1 MLNRT
6 SWIFCSVSLVVGGAA
21 CAAAFS
27 LAAMPMAAVV
37 AAKAPTPPEAI
48 PDLDLPGFGTV
59 SVIDLMGYY
68 IDNPPAPAGAAG
80 VAAAPAK
87 RFGGC

>member
-6 SWIFCSVSLVVGGAA
+6 SQIFCSISLVAA
-21 CAAAFS
+21 SVICIASYS
-27 LAAMPMAAVV
+27 LSALPKETVT
-37 AAKAPTPPEAI
+37 AAKLPMPPEAL
-48 PDLDLPGFGTV
+48 PELDLPGFGKV

-68 IDNPPAPAGAAG
+68 IDNPPAPANAAGAAP
-80 VAAAPAK
+80 AAK

>member
-6 SWIFCSVSLVVGGAA
+6 SWIFCSVSIVLGTAA
-21 CAAAFS
+21 CAAAFA
-27 LAAMPMAAVV
+27 LTALPPETVR
-37 AAKAPTPPEAI
+37 AAKVPAPPEAL
-48 PDLDLPGFGTV
+48 PELDLPGFGTV

-68 IDNPPAPAGAAG
+68 IDNPPAPAASGA
-80 VAAAPAK
+80 AAAPAQ

>member
-6 SWIFCSVSLVVGGAA
+6 SWIFCSVSLVLGGAA
-21 CAAAFS
+21 CAASFS
-27 LAAMPMAAVV
+27 LATLPQETVTAATVP
-37 AAKAPTPPEAI
+37 AAPETL
-48 PDLDLPGFGTV
+48 PDLELPGFGKV

-68 IDNPPAPAGAAG
+68 IDNPPAPAGSAG
-80 VAAAPAK
+80 NAAAPAK

>member
-6 SWIFCSVSLVVGGAA
+6 GVIFCTVSLVLAGVV
-21 CAAAFS
+21 CAAGFS
-27 LAAMPMAAVV
+27 LAALPRETIAASKKP
-37 AAKAPTPPEAI
+37 APPETL
-48 PDLDLPGFGTV
+48 PELDLPGFGKVT
-59 SVIDLMGYY
+59 VIDLMGYY

-80 VAAAPAK
+80 APPATK

>member
-6 SWIFCSVSLVVGGAA
+6 GWIFCSVSLVVAGAA
-21 CAAAFS
+21 CAAGFS
-27 LAAMPMAAVV
+27 LAALPMATV
-37 AAKAPTPPEAI
+37 AAAKVPAPPETL
-48 PDLDLPGFGTV
+48 PELDLPGFGTV

-68 IDNPPAPAGAAG
+68 IDNPPAPANAG
-80 VAAAPAK
+80 GAAPATQ